1 LKRNL
6 LLIKKGIFK
15 KGKGKVS
22 SVKDNHAM
30 PSGDFVKSNLE
41 KIMNR
46 KINCKEKTNKDRK
59 NSMSTR

>member
-41 KIMNR
+41 KIMIEKSIAKR
-46 KINCKEKTNKDRK
+46 KTNKDRK
-59 NSMSTR
+59 NSMSTQ